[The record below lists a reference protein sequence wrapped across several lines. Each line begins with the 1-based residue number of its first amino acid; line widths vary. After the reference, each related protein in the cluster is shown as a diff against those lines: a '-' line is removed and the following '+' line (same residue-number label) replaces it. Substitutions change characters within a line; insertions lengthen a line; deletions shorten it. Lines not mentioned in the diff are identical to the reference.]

1 MPLRPVCIHAIEQ
14 TECSVLRFDRED
26 KLMSK
31 RTEDQPNVTDQS
43 DPEGS
48 ASGPSSIDQRVVDQ
62 NDSGLKGNPARV
74 ARTRGR
80 IFAAVISCLDD
91 LGYAECSIN
100 RVQTRAGVSRGAL
113 THHFPSREEMMV
125 KTLEH
130 LLDPV
135 RGPSRPGE
143 EANLLS
149 QAKGSNL
156 QDELHRLW
164 ARVINTREGR
174 ALMEIL
180 VASRT
185 DAALSARIT
194 PSLWAYNDEF
204 NRNIAHIYQA
214 TSGQPEQ
221 LSLLWS
227 ICRSFMRGLH
237 TQAPYEQ
244 DPEII
249 TKMVDLFGQIM
260 APHLSAR
267 AQETLGQQEGHNEEP
282 L

>member
-1 MPLRPVCIHAIEQ
+1 MRTG
-14 TECSVLRFDRED
+14 TEG
-26 KLMSK
+26 
-31 RTEDQPNVTDQS
+31 QPNVT
-43 DPEGS
+43 E
-48 ASGPSSIDQRVVDQ
+48 RT
-62 NDSGLKGNPARV
+62 GLPTRGNPARV

-80 IFAAVISCLDD
+80 ILDAVISCLDE

-130 LLDPV
+130 LLAPV
-135 RGPSRPGE
+135 RGPAAPGD
-143 EANLLS
+143 EANLLR
-149 QAKGSNL
+149 QAEGSSL
-156 QDELHRLW
+156 RDELHRLW

-180 VASRT
+180 VAART
-185 DAALSARIT
+185 DPELSTKIT
-194 PSLWAYNDEF
+194 PALWSYNDEF

-214 TSGQPEQ
+214 SSGQAED
-221 LSLLWS
+221 LALLWS

-237 TQAPYEQ
+237 TQAPYER

-260 APHLSAR
+260 APYLSAR
-267 AQETLGQQEGHNEEP
+267 GPESMTTQEDSDEKP
-282 L
+282 F